1 MNRRITGVEN
11 QRVNTGEGEEEG
23 TPKDT
28 FLLTVLAAQFNVC
41 VLLSILFNLFIYLL
55 YIVLYTFIHLN

>member
-11 QRVNTGEGEEEG
+11 QRVNIGEGEEEG

-41 VLLSILFNLFIYLL
+41 VLLSIFYLTYL
-55 YIVLYTFIHLN
+55 YIYYT